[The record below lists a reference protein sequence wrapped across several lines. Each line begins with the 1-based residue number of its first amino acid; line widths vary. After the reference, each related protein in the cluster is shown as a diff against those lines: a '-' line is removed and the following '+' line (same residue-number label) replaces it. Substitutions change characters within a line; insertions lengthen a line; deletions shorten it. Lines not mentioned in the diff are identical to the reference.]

1 MKQWIAI
8 LGSFALLVTPAGAD
22 EYEGIFDPDDHCV
35 AYRATKDRLFAKD
48 VVVVGLSCEVAATL
62 ESSDDATGPRIVV
75 EVPIK
80 SLKSGNILRNRSVS
94 DILGA
99 KIQPSLRFSSEPLDV
114 EALRR
119 DIGNTSFVVKG
130 QLTIAGQD
138 HAVAYPVEVLEFEG
152 RRYVRGRLS
161 TTFAAFG
168 LEPPTA
174 AGGLIARVH
183 EELDLLI
190 HIDVT
195 QIEGHDH
202 PTALRP

>member
-1 MKQWIAI
+1 MKQWVAV
-8 LGSFALLVTPAGAD
+8 LGSLALLVTPAVAD

-35 AYRATKDRLFAKD
+35 AYRATKDMLFAKD

-62 ESSDDATGPRIVV
+62 VASDDAAGPRIVV

-94 DILGA
+94 DILAA
-99 KIQPSLRFSSEPLDV
+99 KLQPSLRFSSEPLDIQ
-114 EALRR
+114 ALRGE
-119 DIGNTSFVVKG
+119 IGNASLVVEG

-138 HAVAYPVEVLEFEG
+138 HAVSYPVEVLEFEG

-190 HIDVT
+190 HIDMT
-195 QIEGHDH
+195 QIESHDH
-202 PTALRP
+202 PTARRP